1 MTTIESAPVFVAER
15 NARDVRMELRAGG
28 IPLLLE
34 GGVDAATNSET
45 QALLRSV
52 DRPDLRIVMTVAE
65 CAYRLV
71 ARRASG
77 IAAPADL
84 RGKKVGTPA
93 NTSSQ
98 FYLVKALRRAGLKEA
113 DVTVVPMAV

>member
-15 NARDVRMELRAGG
+15 DAHDVRMELRAGG

-71 ARRASG
+71 ARRAAG
-77 IAAPADL
+77 IAKPADL

-98 FYLVKALRRAGLKEA
+98 F
-113 DVTVVPMAV
+113 